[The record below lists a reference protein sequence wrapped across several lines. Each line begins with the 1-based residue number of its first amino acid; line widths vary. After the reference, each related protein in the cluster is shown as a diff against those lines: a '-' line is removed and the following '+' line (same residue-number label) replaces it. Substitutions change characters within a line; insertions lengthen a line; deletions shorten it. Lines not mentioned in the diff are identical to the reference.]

1 MRRSNLGLTLIEVMV
16 ALVFTGIA
24 FTALA
29 LSQVTGFRV
38 TSSSQEAAIAKDLAM
53 RQLESF
59 RGYGFDPFVMCPT
72 IDPDVYKPD
81 LYAGYP
87 TCEGEQTS
95 SEQPRFTITWSM
107 NNRPEGTKLMSPPS
121 LVEAKIT
128 VNWDNKGNNREYF
141 LTSYMSCGDP
151 GQFATTD
158 VPCPKDTLLGP

>member
-1 MRRSNLGLTLIEVMV
+1 MRRSNQGLTLIEVMV

-29 LSQVTGFRV
+29 MSQVTGFRV
-38 TSSSQEAAIAKDLAM
+38 TRSSQEAAIAKDLAM
-53 RQLESF
+53 RQMETF

-72 IDPDVYKPD
+72 IDADTYKPGT
-81 LYAGYP
+81 YAGYP
-87 TCEGEQTS
+87 SCEGTEMS
-95 SEQPRFTITWSM
+95 SDHPRFTIDWSLS
-107 NNRPEGTKLMSPPS
+107 NRPQGTKLMSPPA
-121 LVEAKIT
+121 LVETKIT
-128 VNWDNKGNNREYF
+128 VSWDDKGRTRDYF